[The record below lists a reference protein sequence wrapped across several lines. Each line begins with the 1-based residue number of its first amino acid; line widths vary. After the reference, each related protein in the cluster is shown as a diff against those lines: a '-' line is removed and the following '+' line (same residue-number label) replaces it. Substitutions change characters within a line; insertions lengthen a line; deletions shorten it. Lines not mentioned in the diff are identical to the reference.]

1 MPETPAMSLA
11 QAFNERYMTAWND
24 GDLEALGALYHPD
37 AMLASRTTTEGRSAI
52 VAALSGLRQAGWT
65 SIEIV
70 AQSARRT
77 GDTVV
82 FVNDYTARGEDDK
95 RLDARST
102 QVIVLDAGEWRTI
115 MHTAI

>member
-11 QAFNERYMTAWND
+11 QDFNERYMAAWNS

-37 AMLASRTTTEGRSAI
+37 AMLASVSTTEGRSAI
-52 VAALSGLRQAGWT
+52 VAALNALMQAGWT
-65 SIEIV
+65 TIEIV
-70 AQSARRT
+70 AQSARHV

-82 FVNDYTARGEDDK
+82 FVNDYTAQDENGK

-102 QVIVLDAGEWRTI
+102 QAMVFEDGEWRTI